1 MAADTRRQN
10 NAGTRVPVALPKGE
24 PTQPAAS
31 SVSQDVSLQS
41 AIGSRVRLTTTAP
54 NQTTVEGTV
63 YTADPLTNLLVIN
76 TSASST
82 ISITSTSL
90 VAPAG
95 AYRIIPI
102 SQISSFQLLSLP
114 QSSPVPANTSALN
127 TIDTNAVQARLAKN
141 IASQQAAQARVG
153 PKGTSPVDQAL
164 FDALS
169 RTHPARWSGNIMVIS
184 DTFLIDKPYGA
195 ANVRHA
201 EGRDGDLERMK
212 KVVDM
217 ERSKITLRFA
227 KGSLD
232 GKLGSDVSP
241 VKAASPAGMKKGG

>member
-1 MAADTRRQN
+1 MMADGRRQ

-24 PTQPAAS
+24 QTQPAAS
-31 SVSQDVSLQS
+31 SVSQDVSLQL

-63 YTADPLTNLLVIN
+63 YTADPLTNLLVI
-76 TSASST
+76 TTTASS
-82 ISITSTSL
+82 SAITSSSL

-95 AYRIIPI
+95 TYRIIPI

-114 QSSPVPANTSALN
+114 QSSPVSANSSALN
-127 TIDTNAVQARLAKN
+127 TIDTNAVQGRLARN
-141 IASQQAAQARVG
+141 IAAQQAAQARVG
-153 PKGTSPVDQAL
+153 PKGTSPIDQAL

-169 RTHPARWSGNIMVIS
+169 RTHPARWSGNMMVVS

-201 EGRDGDLERMK
+201 EGRDGDLDRMK

-217 ERSKITLRFA
+217 ERQKITLRFA

-241 VKAASPAGMKKGG
+241 VKAPSPAGMKKGG